1 MKINTQK
8 RGRAMQEYM
17 IKTRLGEIDITI
29 SSNSD
34 EKDLENARKI
44 ARDQLQLMRITTD
57 KGQD

>member
-1 MKINTQK
+1 
-8 RGRAMQEYM
+8 MQEYM